1 MYRPL
6 GQNQQVRRVHICK
19 PVLKRLK
26 YLTDPTFFR
35 DLLSWV
41 IPIFLFVGVGL
52 FIMQRMQ
59 GRQPGFMTIGKNKA
73 KIYVEDEVGVTFDDI
88 AGVDENTSA

>member
-1 MYRPL
+1 
-6 GQNQQVRRVHICK
+6 
-19 PVLKRLK
+19 
-26 YLTDPTFFR
+26 
-35 DLLSWV
+35 
-41 IPIFLFVGVGL
+41 
-52 FIMQRMQ
+52 MQRMQ